1 MTRKEMQDRVVD
13 LMVAIENGAFSAKE
27 LTLTKAVLR
36 RVTEGIDELLDEVD
50 KAALAKG
57 TEETQ

>member
-13 LMVAIENGAFSAKE
+13 LMAAIENGAFSAKE
-27 LTLTKAVLR
+27 LALTNAALK

-50 KAALAKG
+50 KLK
-57 TEETQ
+57 EEGK